1 MPEPIKCQQCSSENI
16 GYVCFSYCAFEMY
29 NQELSGDNI
38 CPGFESTN
46 GAKDDFELEI
56 CYNCGQV
63 QGEFPKVIKNEL

>member
-1 MPEPIKCQQCSSENI
+1 M
-16 GYVCFSYCAFEMY
+16 F
-29 NQELSGDNI
+29 
-38 CPGFESTN
+38 PGFESTN